1 MRYVFDFGA
10 VLFRWRPLALMQRA
24 LPHWAVDEASAAHWA
39 DQVFQAYGGDWGEF
53 DRGTVE
59 PAELVSRI
67 VARTGLP
74 CADVQRVLEEIPRE
88 LTPIPAT
95 VDLLTRLRRTGE
107 PLYYLSNMPAP
118 VADHIERSHSVVQWF
133 ADGVFSSRVQLIKPE
148 PAIFDLSARRFGVA
162 PQSLVFLDDNVDNID
177 AARAAGWNALHF
189 VDAAQAQAELR
200 RLGWWPAQAG

>member
-74 CADVQRVLEEIPRE
+74 SADVQRVLDEIPHE
-88 LTPIPAT
+88 LVPIPAT
-95 VDLLTRLRRTGE
+95 VDLLARLRRTGE

-148 PAIFDLSARRFGVA
+148 PAIFELSARRFGVA